1 MTTDKVILPYLSLD
15 SVAPG
20 VKAIPDIGLAFHSL
34 PAFPLTNDA
43 ISSLVME
50 EPEVPMILPKGIVV
64 NTPNIYDEVAKC
76 PRVPT
81 DKAWEYWRVYTT
93 TNKKLQDPTA
103 RRLENFWWHVMGS
116 DRQHLS
122 GHVLA
127 KLYEDIS
134 LGPTFVPLRGPPN
147 RWEGPDVP
155 SITQIQLEKR
165 EQSTSQASGA
175 TMSSP
180 NMRMSKDLSS
190 SALRPPPPHPI
201 LKKPRGPSAS
211 GPRPTARFVS
221 PHVSGDEEENQDD
234 IPSSGSTITPG
245 LEMRAAIKSPPKKK
259 VTAANRKFVASAGK
273 RRPALARKG
282 SSNSGSSGTGSKEGG
297 ASTSGIKSPKSPKS
311 PRSFPRVISPVE
323 EVLSTLSN
331 GPSPA
336 SQETPK
342 LSAKALGKRPAVPR
356 NAKFEPKYCQKQP
369 ESPEAQSVSPST
381 ALPPRSSSITPT
393 QPSKQKQTQ
402 ALTPKRPEQRQTVA
416 PLTRHLS
423 LVELPSQSEINREA
437 VPKPGNINTDSAS
450 RFNNSIGSVPMA
462 PSRSHSGFV
471 RRERGINHG
480 LFTGATA
487 STTNIAAQ
495 GTIIDQ
501 SGGVGPVAIPSPYE
515 QQPYDEM
522 SMSPSSSLL
531 ASRLTPTQPST
542 AASVPLGRT
551 RSQLTLLLERGNEQS
566 RKKSWY

>member
-1 MTTDKVILPYLSLD
+1 M
-15 SVAPG
+15 
-20 VKAIPDIGLAFHSL
+20 
-34 PAFPLTNDA
+34 
-43 ISSLVME
+43 
-50 EPEVPMILPKGIVV
+50 
-64 NTPNIYDEVAKC
+64 
-76 PRVPT
+76 
-81 DKAWEYWRVYTT
+81 
-93 TNKKLQDPTA
+93 
-103 RRLENFWWHVMGS
+103 
-116 DRQHLS
+116 
-122 GHVLA
+122 
-127 KLYEDIS
+127 
-134 LGPTFVPLRGPPN
+134 
-147 RWEGPDVP
+147 
-155 SITQIQLEKR
+155 
-165 EQSTSQASGA
+165 
-175 TMSSP
+175 
-180 NMRMSKDLSS
+180 
-190 SALRPPPPHPI
+190 
-201 LKKPRGPSAS
+201 
-211 GPRPTARFVS
+211 
-221 PHVSGDEEENQDD
+221 
-234 IPSSGSTITPG
+234 
-245 LEMRAAIKSPPKKK
+245 
-259 VTAANRKFVASAGK
+259 
-273 RRPALARKG
+273 
-282 SSNSGSSGTGSKEGG
+282 
-297 ASTSGIKSPKSPKS
+297 
-311 PRSFPRVISPVE
+311 
-323 EVLSTLSN
+323 
-331 GPSPA
+331 
-336 SQETPK
+336 
-342 LSAKALGKRPAVPR
+342 SAKALGKRPAVPR

-393 QPSKQKQTQ
+393 QPPKQKQTQ

-437 VPKPGNINTDSAS
+437 VAKPGNINTDSAS

-501 SGGVGPVAIPSPYE
+501 SGGVGPVAIPSPYDH
-515 QQPYDEM
+515 QPYDEM